1 VNSAKRKSFARIH
14 FVVSNGRV
22 GAARSPKKSVG
33 VPRPDLTVEQ
43 HLALQ
48 MLAAAPYGCTYSA
61 LRARGVS
68 RTDMD
73 GLVAAD
79 YVVAKPRSMRAGGRT
94 FRVTQFLITS
104 VGRGAI
110 G

>member
-1 VNSAKRKSFARIH
+1 LI
-14 FVVSNGRV
+14 
-22 GAARSPKKSVG
+22 G
-33 VPRPDLTVEQ
+33 VPSLDLTIEQ
-43 HLALQ
+43 RLALQ

-73 GLVAAD
+73 KLVATD

-94 FRVTQFLITS
+94 IRVTQFLITDAGRRVIS
-104 VGRGAI
+104 VA
-110 G
+110 